1 MANVMDDTEGEMLLK
16 QNMVGT
22 VFQNCATTS
31 KLFWSPIEPP
41 QDQNRLT
48 SKPGSL
54 FILWRPGILN
64 ISTSVRMI
72 PCPFNPKPEPNDDS
86 EDDIQNRV
94 KFFSDPFKQ
103 SVQFSSLVFK

>member
-1 MANVMDDTEGEMLLK
+1 MLCY
-16 QNMVGT
+16 
-22 VFQNCATTS
+22 FHCATTS

-94 KFFSDPFKQ
+94 NFFFLTHLKKVYNSAAWYLNEYE
-103 SVQFSSLVFK
+103 LVNNESGKLLN